1 MISVAASTI
10 SLLMSIRTR
19 TDSRLA
25 TGLTQARLPFAN
37 ARQRRTALAM
47 SNREVL
53 LALGAAGLVNMAM
66 IAMAAVA
73 FHDGTHDPR
82 ACRFRATLIALTG
95 FSLLAGL
102 QSRNLR

>member
-1 MISVAASTI
+1 
-10 SLLMSIRTR
+10 LMSIRTR

-53 LALGAAGLVNMAM
+53 FALGVAGLVNMAM

>member
-1 MISVAASTI
+1 VDGGMNVQKAV
-10 SLLMSIRTR
+10 
-19 TDSRLA
+19 
-25 TGLTQARLPFAN
+25 QAR
-37 ARQRRTALAM
+37 RRLRRYELT
-47 SNREVL
+47 
-53 LALGAAGLVNMAM
+53 AAGLVNTAM